1 MKYRRKS
8 SDVWLEFL
16 DITTK
21 SATCKRKNDK
31 LDKLDLIK
39 IKNFCSQRL
48 CKSYEKISYRL
59 QAMYLTKAIYRI

>member
-16 DITTK
+16 DMTTK
-21 SATCKRKNDK
+21 SATCKRKNDE
-31 LDKLDLIK
+31 LDKVDLIK
-39 IKNFCSQRL
+39 IENFCSQRP
-48 CKSYEKISYRL
+48 CKSYEKISCRL